1 VSDVPE
7 PLRVALADRYD
18 LSRVLGRGGMAT
30 VYLAADRKHHRQ
42 VAIKVLRADLAA
54 TLGADRFLQEIQIAA
69 RLTHPHI
76 LALHDSG
83 ESGGFLYYV
92 MPFIDGGS
100 LRGRIEAVTRL
111 DSAAALAIAGP
122 VAGALG
128 YAHRMGVLHRD
139 IKPENILFAQ
149 GLPVVADFGIAKAV
163 STAGGEQLTRTGFP
177 LGTPGYMSPE
187 QAAGL
192 TDLDIRT
199 DVYALAVVC
208 YEMLVG
214 STPGRWPTEDAVRA
228 GKFLDAPPAHRVIL
242 DTLPSA
248 IEPALVRA
256 MAIRHDQRTDAP
268 EELLAQLWGK
278 PGARTHG
285 RTDAQT
291 KPETEDRGTGAPKR
305 RFSDVEVQEI
315 MRRAADLDAT
325 QPTMSGALTI
335 GSIQKAAEEA
345 GIDPAL
351 VRAAAS
357 QLAPAGA
364 ALSAA
369 TPMAD
374 PRAKP
379 RPFSGA
385 WFAGGPTRIAFE
397 RTIVGEL
404 SEADCAYL
412 IEEVRNELA
421 NAGLVSMLAK
431 SVSWVSQRNIS
442 SGVGRDVQAT
452 ITMRGGSTRITVRE
466 ALSPLAGVVFGGIG
480 GGVGGGGLGP
490 IMGIIAGGLHA
501 PGAAGVAAVLWVA
514 AVLSGARSVF
524 HYSAKRRTD
533 QLERLI
539 NRLAELGRAAI
550 AESALPSAT
559 PQGRLK
565 PGP

>member
-1 VSDVPE
+1 
-7 PLRVALADRYD
+7 
-18 LSRVLGRGGMAT
+18 MAT

-42 VAIKVLRADLAA
+42 VAIKVLRSDLAA
-54 TLGADRFLQEIQIAA
+54 SLGSDRFLQEIEIAA

-83 ESGGFLYYV
+83 ESDGFLYYV
-92 MPFIDGGS
+92 MPFIEGGS
-100 LRGRIEAVTRL
+100 LRSRIEAATRL
-111 DSAAALAIAGP
+111 DAPTALAITGP
-122 VAGALG
+122 VAGALS

-192 TDLDIRT
+192 TDLDVRT

-228 GKFLDAPPAHRVIL
+228 GRFLDAPLAHRAIL
-242 DTLPSA
+242 DTLPA
-248 IEPALVRA
+248 AMEPALVRA
-256 MAIRHDQRTDAP
+256 MAIRHDQRTEAP

-278 PGARTHG
+278 GAPGH
-285 RTDAQT
+285 
-291 KPETEDRGTGAPKR
+291 RGTEARIPEHRGAGAPGVEPAKR
-305 RFSDVEVQEI
+305 RFSDGEVQEI
-315 MRRAADLDAT
+315 MRRAAEIDAT

-335 GSIQKAAEEA
+335 GAIEQAAAEA
-345 GIDPAL
+345 GIEPAL

-364 ALSAA
+364 ALSSA

-374 PRAKP
+374 PRARP

-397 RTIVGEL
+397 RTLVGEL

-431 SVSWVSQRNIS
+431 SVSWVSQRPA
-442 SGVGRDVQAT
+442 SGTGRDVQVT
-452 ITMRGGSTRITVRE
+452 ISMRAGTTRITVRE
-466 ALSPLAGVVFGGIG
+466 GLGPLAGGVFGGIG

-490 IMGIIAGGLHA
+490 IMGIIAGNLHSPA
-501 PGAAGVAAVLWVA
+501 AAGVAALLWVT

-524 HYSAKRRTD
+524 HYSSKGRVD

-539 NRLAELGRAAI
+539 NRLAELGRAAV

-559 PQGRLK
+559 PRGQLK
-565 PGP
+565 PGPDTFS